1 MPHTDDIHGMMVK
14 FDERQKTIFNMLSRI
29 DKHLEKLNGKVAEH
43 ESRLVELKTVGGVAL
58 IALPIIVNVVM
69 RLL

>member
-14 FDERQKTIFNMLSRI
+14 FDERQKTIFNMLSKI

-69 RLL
+69 RLV

>member
-69 RLL
+69 RLV

>member
-1 MPHTDDIHGMMVK
+1 MPPPDDIHGMMVK
-14 FDERQKTIFNMLSRI
+14 FDERQKTIFNMLSKI

-69 RLL
+69 RLV

>member
-1 MPHTDDIHGMMVK
+1 MPHTDDVHAMMVK
-14 FDERQKTIFNMLSRI
+14 FDERQKTIFNMLSKI

-43 ESRLVELKTVGGVAL
+43 ESRLVELKTVGGIAL

-69 RLL
+69 RLV